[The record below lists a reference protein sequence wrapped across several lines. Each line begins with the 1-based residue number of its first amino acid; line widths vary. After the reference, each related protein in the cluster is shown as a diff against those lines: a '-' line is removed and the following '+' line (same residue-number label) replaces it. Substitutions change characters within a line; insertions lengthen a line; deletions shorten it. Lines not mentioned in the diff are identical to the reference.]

1 MVLDSLLSLQLLVAW
16 SGEGLSEPKRL
27 NWWRTDLVDEGG
39 GGDFLLRL
47 LPKTHQ
53 WAALSAVRQAA
64 IQVDRQMR
72 LESSNPDSLRT
83 LFFWGFDVDEKLSE
97 RLADHKRSGIT
108 VGEVMPKLSNLQK
121 TFSMD
126 EFKIVLQ
133 SKQQQVKFNIL
144 PSGREVLGTIPDALD
159 QRAEMLMS
167 ALCPLAERYPMPFY
181 RTEL

>member
-1 MVLDSLLSLQLLVAW
+1 MISTMVLDSLLSLQLLVAW

-72 LESSNPDSLRT
+72 LESSNP
-83 LFFWGFDVDEKLSE
+83 
-97 RLADHKRSGIT
+97 
-108 VGEVMPKLSNLQK
+108 
-121 TFSMD
+121 
-126 EFKIVLQ
+126 
-133 SKQQQVKFNIL
+133 
-144 PSGREVLGTIPDALD
+144 
-159 QRAEMLMS
+159 
-167 ALCPLAERYPMPFY
+167 
-181 RTEL
+181 